1 MKGEH
6 AIALRTHLPMY
17 ARCTRPNGTA
27 HATWHQPPLAR
38 KRPSPGWLMWKR
50 SSNACHLSKSLSLGR
65 YESKVRVCSP
75 IDKCQIHQLRLPSPQ
90 CPYQFLDTIYLRLF
104 GTTDGPYLSP
114 CENKPSTVWKLLEHH
129 GIFAHVDARMR

>member
-114 CENKPSTVWKLLEHH
+114 CENKPKYGLEAFRASWHLRTR
-129 GIFAHVDARMR
+129 GR